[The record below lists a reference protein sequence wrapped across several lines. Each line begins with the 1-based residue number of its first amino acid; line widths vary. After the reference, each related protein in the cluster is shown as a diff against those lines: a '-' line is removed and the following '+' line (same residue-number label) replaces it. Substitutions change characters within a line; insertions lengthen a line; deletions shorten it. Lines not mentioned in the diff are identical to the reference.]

1 MIDCIGR
8 RIFIVKTISYDDILR
23 KEELQCKSFTAR
35 LAAHDVRK
43 ICLSQGVA

>member
-23 KEELQCKSFTAR
+23 KEELPCKSFAAR
-35 LAAHDVRK
+35 LAAHDAY
-43 ICLSQGVA
+43 IMCLSQGVA